1 MVMLAPGLSKKPSHT
16 LVTFGAG
23 VAIGVVLSWWCRRA
37 RFELATALVAR
48 LAVVQR
54 WWPFRRHVRGKE
66 PFKMEDH
73 LSLVARQAA
82 CTAAWPHPAQPYR
95 GHGSHVGRHAAS
107 VAIPREELHA

>member
-48 LAVVQR
+48 LAHLGDEVLSALNLYVEDFFPATRGYAYYRVRYGFAGSQR
-54 WWPFRRHVRGKE
+54 RGAE
-66 PFKMEDH
+66 CPGFFH
-73 LSLVARQAA
+73 
-82 CTAAWPHPAQPYR
+82 T
-95 GHGSHVGRHAAS
+95 
-107 VAIPREELHA
+107 PR